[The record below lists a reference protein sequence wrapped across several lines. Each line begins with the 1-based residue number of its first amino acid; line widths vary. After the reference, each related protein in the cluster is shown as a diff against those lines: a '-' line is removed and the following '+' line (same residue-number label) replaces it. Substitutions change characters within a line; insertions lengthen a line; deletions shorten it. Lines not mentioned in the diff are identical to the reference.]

1 MDDPVTLDVLR
12 DALAAPPA
20 SVDIPGARP
29 AAVIVPVRF
38 DRGAEAL
45 AVVRA
50 STLRDHAGEV
60 AFPGGKPDA
69 LDPDLR
75 ATALRELE
83 EEIGVAAADVEI
95 LGALT
100 PVPVIDRRFVIHA
113 FVAALA
119 PGTEF
124 RVAAAEVSE
133 IVALPLHPL
142 VSGARPHAAVEATW
156 RGAARIATHFWIE
169 PSDHVT
175 GDTRADRVA
184 LYGASAYIFKDLL
197 ERVAARLG
205 VPMPAPVREEH
216 LPWGDRYRRFE

>member
-1 MDDPVTLDVLR
+1 MDDPVTIDVLR
-12 DALAAPPA
+12 DALVAPPR
-20 SVDIPGARP
+20 SVEIPGALA
-29 AAVIVPVRF
+29 AAVIVLVRF
-38 DRGAEAL
+38 ERGAEAL

-50 STLRDHAGEV
+50 SSLRDHAGEV
-60 AFPGGKPDA
+60 GFPGGKPDA

-83 EEIGVAAADVEI
+83 EEIGVRADDVEI

-113 FVAALA
+113 FVARLA
-119 PGTEF
+119 PDISF

-133 IVALPLHPL
+133 IVALPLHAL
-142 VSGARPHAAVEATW
+142 VTGARPHAAVHATW
-156 RGAARIATHFWIE
+156 RGAARVASHFWIE
-169 PSDHVT
+169 PNDRVA
-175 GDTRADRVA
+175 GDTRAERVS

-197 ERVAARLG
+197 ERIAATLG
-205 VPMPAPVREEH
+205 VSMAAPVREEQ